1 MAGYGGKDSLYEVLG
16 VYRSS
21 SAKDI
26 ERAYR
31 RLRAELEKDAAPP
44 ERLTLVRE
52 AHEVLSDPRKRAAYD
67 ASLKSDEFLRPESA
81 QRATPAVKWVP
92 IGAIAVAILVGLWL
106 LFRSSGDGERI
117 PAEIVAAAAPSVG
130 RVHVIEISGRA
141 TPHANAFAIDQ
152 GVMVTTCQGFRANTQ
167 VVVKFGSRTAAAQ
180 VSRSDT
186 KRNLCR
192 LAAVDAGSWPLT
204 INAAGP
210 KAGDK
215 AYMVSTGPTGE
226 TQLVDVK
233 VRALLPLDGGQAI
246 ELSVPVEPT
255 QSGGPLLD
263 TRGRVIGVLT
273 TQHAFVGKGI
283 ALPAAW
289 VQEIR
294 GAPAK

>member
-21 SAKDI
+21 SAREI

-52 AHEVLSDPRKRAAYD
+52 AHEVLSDPQRRAAYD

-81 QRATPAVKWVP
+81 RRTPPAVKWVP
-92 IGAIAVAILVGLWL
+92 ILAIAVAILLGLWF
-106 LFRSSGDGERI
+106 LFRSSDEGERI

-130 RVHVIEISGRA
+130 RVHVIELSGRA
-141 TPHANAFAIDQ
+141 TPHANAFAIDN
-152 GVMVTTCQGFRANTQ
+152 GVMLSTCQGFRANTQ
-167 VVVKFGSRTAAAQ
+167 VVVKFGSRTASAQ
-180 VSRSDT
+180 VSRSDP

-192 LAAVDAGSWPLT
+192 LTVVDAGSWPLG

-210 KAGDK
+210 KPGDK
-215 AYMVSTGPTGE
+215 AYTVSTSPTGE

-246 ELSVPVEPT
+246 ELSVPVEPS

-273 TQHAFVGKGI
+273 TQHGFVGKGI
-283 ALPAAW
+283 ALPAKW
-289 VQEIR
+289 VQDLR
-294 GAPAK
+294 GAGK